1 MKKFYIILIAVFM
14 ISGASSQSCLPDG
27 ITFSAQAGIDGFQ
40 TNYPGCTQIEGRV
53 IIGSQ
58 SGSDITNLNG
68 LNVLTSIGGSLIIG
82 GTNLVNL
89 SGLDNLTSIGG
100 DLQTYIFYSYP
111 PSPAGN
117 DSLASFTGLNN
128 LTSIGG
134 KLIIS
139 YNVSLTTLS
148 GLDNISAGSIID
160 LQIWGNPLL
169 STCEVE
175 SICEYLAS
183 PNGSVDIY
191 YNAPGCNNPPEI
203 AAGCGITLPC
213 LPYGN
218 YKFFT
223 QADIDNFP
231 SDYPGCTT
239 LGGDVAI
246 TGNDIINLDSLNMIT
261 SVEGNLDIDLTSN
274 LTSFSGLEGLTS
286 LGGYLNIHDNSAIT
300 SLAGLEGLT
309 SIGGYLNIHNNAAI
323 TSLAGLDNLTSVG
336 TDIGDYLLIG
346 PYNDALINLNGL
358 NNLSTI
364 SGYLHIMS
372 NGNLKDITG
381 LNNLT
386 SIGAGLVIFSNP
398 ALTSLSGLDNIDAGS
413 IISLEIDF
421 NDSLSTCAV
430 QSICD
435 YIASPDAIVEIHN
448 NETGCNSTS
457 QVQAACE
464 VGLDESA
471 VSSWQSA
478 VNIYPNPAS
487 NAITIS
493 TPTTTLKNTHLTIYN
508 INGQVILSRQITEQQ
523 TVVDVSGLSQGVY
536 FVKVADNRTVQV
548 EKFVKQ

>member
-1 MKKFYIILIAVFM
+1 MKMFYIILIAVFM
-14 ISGASSQSCLPDG
+14 ISGASAQSCLPDG
-27 ITFSAQAGIDGFQ
+27 ITFSTQAGIDGFQ

-430 QSICD
+430 QSICG

-448 NETGCNSTS
+448 NETGCNSKS